1 MCGIAGTA
9 RFGGRPLDAGSDAL
23 LAALSRAVAHR
34 GPDGER
40 LFRDGP
46 VGLAFRRLALVDP
59 AGGDQPLT
67 DTDGSVVAL
76 VNGEVYNHRQLRAG
90 LGPGVRWRTRSD
102 CEVLAHLY
110 ARDGLA
116 FLDDVRGMFALIL
129 WDRRRN
135 RLVLAR
141 DRFGIKPLFFSC
153 SRDGVTV
160 ASEMKALFA
169 DPQCPRQLDWEAA
182 LGDPGLNASPDFTRP
197 PIRPWFRGIEVVPAG
212 TILTIDLVSGS
223 RRETRYWELPS
234 FGDCSTMY
242 GGTGDDSAADD
253 AFVQRYLELLS
264 ESVTD
269 CATADTEVGLLLSG
283 GVDSAAVAALAVPTR
298 ALHTFTVLNG
308 STHLNG
314 DAEYAHVTASALGLP
329 NHQLLFDRD
338 RVPQVAEW
346 KRLLWLLETPMCGP
360 EQYFKYELYRY
371 AKHERPELRGML
383 LGQASDEYNGGYS
396 AQLSG
401 AAGWPGFE
409 ATIAYLRRRQRLARR
424 PDLAPWWA
432 HSDVPL
438 LTDDFLVGC
447 SGADGGDDYREFV
460 AWKHR
465 DVQLYNCW
473 HEDRTAAGNGVEA
486 RVPFLDHRIVELLAT
501 IPPPQRASLLW
512 DKRILRRAVQHLLP
526 PAVAQRE
533 KVPFY
538 HGRGAELTHRTFVRM
553 LAADGCALPDEALSA
568 PTAAGILNPAGL
580 YGLLDRLTR
589 EPEPGGVEFLLRL
602 VNLGLL
608 DAMIHDLPAA
618 HVEARHRALP
628 PAVALTDWSSDQ
640 VRLQGLLRSAPAL
653 PPDTV
658 LRFADEVLLLCSP
671 SASDTWFLAVDGVLE
686 YVIDGAEE
694 PEWCAFLRS
703 VDGRRTLA
711 EICATG
717 GATSVASGALLAE
730 ALDRRLLV
738 VSEAPSSVPATTEDA
753 A

>member
-9 RFGGRPLDAGSDAL
+9 RFGGRPLDTSSDAL
-23 LAALSRAVAHR
+23 LAALSRGVAHR

-59 AGGDQPLT
+59 AGGDQPFT

-76 VNGEVYNHRQLRAG
+76 VNGEVYNHRQLRAS

-110 ARDGLA
+110 ARDGLE

-129 WDRRRN
+129 WDRRRD

-160 ASEMKALFA
+160 ASEIKALFA
-169 DPQCPRQLDWEAA
+169 DPQCPRELDWEAA
-182 LGDPGLNASPDFTRP
+182 LGDPGLSASPDFTRP
-197 PIRPWFRGIEVVPAG
+197 PVRSWFRGIEVVPAG
-212 TILTIDLVSGS
+212 TILTIDLTSGS
-223 RRETRYWELPS
+223 RRESRYWELPS
-234 FGDCSTMY
+234 FEGDSTM
-242 GGTGDDSAADD
+242 DDD
-253 AFVQRYLELLS
+253 AFVQRYTELLS

-283 GVDSAAVAALAVPTR
+283 GVDSAAVAALAAPTR

-329 NHQLLFDRD
+329 NHQLLFDSD

-396 AQLSG
+396 AQLGG

-409 ATIAYLRRRQRLARR
+409 ATIADLRRRQRLGRR

-438 LTDDFLVGC
+438 LTDGFLAGC
-447 SGADGGDDYREFV
+447 SGGDGGDDYREFV

-501 IPPPQRASLLW
+501 IPSPRRASLLW
-512 DKRILRRAVQHLLP
+512 DKRILRRAVHHLLP

-553 LAADGCALPDEALSA
+553 LAADGSALLDEALSA
-568 PTAAGILNPAGL
+568 PTAAGILNPDGL
-580 YGLLDRLTR
+580 HGLLDRLTG

-608 DAMIHDLPAA
+608 DAMTHNLPAA

-628 PAVALTDWSSDQ
+628 PANALTDWSSDQ
-640 VRLQGLLRSAPAL
+640 VLLQGLLRPGPAL

-671 SASDTWFLAVDGVLE
+671 DAPDTWFLAVDGVLE

-711 EICATG
+711 ELGAAG
-717 GATSVASGALLAE
+717 GATSAVSGALLAE
-730 ALDRRLLV
+730 VLDRRLLV
-738 VSEAPSSVPATTEDA
+738 VGEAPALATTEDVA
-753 A
+753 